1 MKKTTSSEGGDA
13 EVRNSRWEEGTVL
26 LADYDKVGRTTA
38 RLLSE
43 ANMTTV
49 KILPEDRRRQET
61 GRPPWRQ
68 SCAS

>member
-1 MKKTTSSEGGDA
+1 MKKITSSEGGDA

-38 RLLSE
+38 RLLLE
-43 ANMTTV
+43 ANMTIV
-49 KILPEDRRRQET
+49 KISPEVRRRQET
-61 GRPPWRQ
+61 GRPPRRL